1 MYGIATVLVRQ
12 AFFSA
17 GLEDVGVGGL
27 QVKLNAA
34 YLTAGPPAWILAFGK
49 VPTRTG
55 FPRLFPTETASVSRF
70 PFLGELKQGTSFMS
84 SGTVKWFDDA
94 KGYGFISSDDGSD
107 IFVHHSAIEG
117 EGRKTLAE
125 GQRVDFDVVQGD
137 KGPKATNVKAS
148 S

>member
-1 MYGIATVLVRQ
+1 
-12 AFFSA
+12 
-17 GLEDVGVGGL
+17 
-27 QVKLNAA
+27 
-34 YLTAGPPAWILAFGK
+34 
-49 VPTRTG
+49 
-55 FPRLFPTETASVSRF
+55 
-70 PFLGELKQGTSFMS
+70 MS